1 MPNLPAL
8 AKRPNKRVPNPAKVY
23 LSALAKSGRRAVDAQ
38 LRGVAKALGATSI
51 DSVPWHQLKHEYV
64 VALKTKALKDGKSP
78 ATVNLMLSGIRGVM
92 RSAWNM
98 GMISAEDLAR
108 IEAVKSVKSLTEP
121 KGRRITS
128 GELGAIMSAIH
139 TETDS
144 GKRDAGIV
152 ALAYCGGL
160 RRQELANL
168 RVDDVNGKDDEF
180 EITIKRGK
188 GRKDRVLFLNN
199 GGADALRDYLSV
211 RGSSPGHLFW
221 SSRKGGNLIPDS
233 KMTDQSVYGRI
244 KWCAKKAGVKALT
257 PHDMRRSFV
266 SDMLDAG
273 VDISTVA
280 AMAGHSSVATTQRYD
295 RRGDEAKKRAAKALH
310 LPYQTKSTKGTP

>member
-1 MPNLPAL
+1 MPTLPVL
-8 AKRPNKRVPNPAKVY
+8 VRKPDKRHPNPAKVY

-38 LRGVAKALGATSI
+38 LRGVAKVLGATSI

-64 VALKTKALKDGKSP
+64 VALKTKALEMGKSP

-98 GMISAEDLAR
+98 GLITAEDLAR
-108 IEAVKSVKSLTEP
+108 ILAVKSVKSVTEP

-128 GELGAIMSAIH
+128 GELGAIMSAIN
-139 TETDS
+139 TETTS
-144 GKRDAGIV
+144 GKRDAGII

-168 RVDDVNGKDDEF
+168 LVENLNDKDDEI

-188 GRKDRVLFLNN
+188 GRKDKILFLNN
-199 GGADALRDYLSV
+199 GGADALRDYLVV
-211 RGSSPGHLFW
+211 RGDSPGKLFW
-221 SSRKGGNLIPDS
+221 ASLKSGNLIADS
-233 KMTDQSVYGRI
+233 KMSDQSIYARI
-244 KWCAKKAGVKALT
+244 TWCAKKAGVKALT

-310 LPYQTKSTKGTP
+310 LPYSRKLA

>member
-1 MPNLPAL
+1 
-8 AKRPNKRVPNPAKVY
+8 
-23 LSALAKSGRRAVDAQ
+23 
-38 LRGVAKALGATSI
+38 
-51 DSVPWHQLKHEYV
+51 
-64 VALKTKALKDGKSP
+64 
-78 ATVNLMLSGIRGVM
+78 MLSGIRGVM